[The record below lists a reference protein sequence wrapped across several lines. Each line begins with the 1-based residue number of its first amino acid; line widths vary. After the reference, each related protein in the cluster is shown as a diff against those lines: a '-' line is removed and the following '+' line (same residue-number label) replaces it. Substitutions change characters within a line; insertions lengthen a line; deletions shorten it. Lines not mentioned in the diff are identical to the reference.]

1 MKARQIGIA
10 FLLVFLVS
18 AAVFVAA
25 ASIRPTLAQV
35 PTVTSLLTSGTV
47 TPIFI
52 GRTPVITPKVK
63 LPTREPRPTKD
74 FSPTITP
81 SGPLVPT
88 DEPSLAKRFAAIP
101 PKIGVFRVITYP
113 QNFESLAAEFVLER
127 PDGAR
132 YRVELLFSNR
142 VQGPYR
148 TYRTFQN
155 MTRYMPNGQLSAVGD
170 GAFIDP
176 NVQGRGT
183 IAAMYYRNVFVEIFS
198 TASSGFAETFAPPTV
213 EDLAGVLEAIVK
225 AMQ

>member
-1 MKARQIGIA
+1 MKPAQLR
-10 FLLVFLVS
+10 FSLLVTLLGGVAILV
-18 AAVFVAA
+18 A
-25 ASIRPTLAQV
+25 ASIQPTLAQV

-47 TPIFI
+47 TPLFI
-52 GRTPVITPKVK
+52 GRTPVVTPKIN
-63 LPTREPRPTKD
+63 LPPRNPRPTKD

-101 PKIGVFRVITYP
+101 TKIGVFRVVTFP
-113 QNFESLAAEFVLER
+113 QNFESLAAVFVLER

-132 YRVELLFSNR
+132 YRVELSFSNR
-142 VQGPYR
+142 AQGPYR
-148 TYRTFQN
+148 TFQN
-155 MTRYMPNGQLSAVGD
+155 TTRYMSNGQPSAIGD

-198 TASSGFAETFAPPTV
+198 TASSGFAETFAPPAV
-213 EDLAGVLEAIVK
+213 EDLKGVLEAIVK

>member
-1 MKARQIGIA
+1 MKPIQIRIV
-10 FLLVFLVS
+10 LLVMLLGG
-18 AAVFVAA
+18 AGILLAAA
-25 ASIRPTLAQV
+25 ASVQPTLAQV

-47 TPIFI
+47 TPLFI
-52 GRTPVITPKVK
+52 GRTPVITPKIK
-63 LPTREPRPTKD
+63 LPPRNPRPTEY
-74 FSPTITP
+74 FGPTITP

-101 PKIGVFRVITYP
+101 SQIGVFRVVTFP
-113 QNFESLAAEFVLER
+113 QNFVSLAAAFILER

-132 YRVELLFSNR
+132 YSVELSFSYR
-142 VQGPYR
+142 AQGAYH
-148 TYRTFQN
+148 TFLN
-155 MTRYMPNGQLSAVGD
+155 TTRYMPNGQPSAIGD

-183 IAAMYYRNVFVEIFS
+183 IAAMHYRNVFVEIFS